1 MYRHATYN
9 LWFHDDAELSA
20 ALGSPVVARTTLQEW
35 PLSVVQ
41 RVECANSAKHIYKV
55 QAAPTVEPEF
65 YAVARSP
72 IVVGAR
78 ILPANHG
85 PAALLLDE
93 VLAPLLSELQLP
105 VARRMAVVEDLLDH
119 ISQIDGNLPVMYD
132 LRSRDGWSEF
142 SKRLVSNL
150 QAIVDGGGPP
160 VFTQQLVQQ
169 VDGGRQAPEVQEAI
183 DGPVGYVHND
193 LLPRNVLILDD
204 GYRILDWQRPIWA
217 PVAIDRATLLEAVGI
232 DPRPHVPPGALMLRW
247 MLQIAFWPAD
257 WPPTRPVMA

>member
-9 LWFHDDAELSA
+9 LWFHDDAELSVA
-20 ALGSPVVARTTLQEW
+20 IGSAVVARTTLHEW

-41 RVECANSAKHIYKV
+41 RVECADGGRHIYKV
-55 QAAPTVEPEF
+55 QASPTVEPEF

-72 IVVGAR
+72 IVVGAQV
-78 ILPANHG
+78 LPASNG

-93 VLAPLLSELQLP
+93 IQSPHLSELQLP
-105 VARRMAVVEDLLDH
+105 VAQRMAVVEDLLVA
-119 ISQIDGNLPVMYD
+119 IGQIDGDVPAMYD

-150 QAIVDGGGPP
+150 QAIVDGRGPP
-160 VFTQQLVQQ
+160 AFTQQLVQQ
-169 VDGGRQAPEVQEAI
+169 VDACRKNPEVHEAL
-183 DGPVGYVHND
+183 DAPSGYVHND
-193 LLPRNVLILDD
+193 LVPRNVLVLDD
-204 GYRILDWQRPIWA
+204 GYRVLDWQRPIWA
-217 PVAIDRATLLEAVGI
+217 PVAIDRATLMEAVGI

-247 MLQIAFWPAD
+247 MLQIGFWPAD